1 MKTHARIVVVPGTL
15 GSLGPIREFVK
26 EAAAEAGL
34 DSKRTYRLQLA
45 VDEISSNIVIHG
57 YEEHGLT
64 GDVEVRAE
72 IGPDNLTITLIDSAV
87 AYNPLNRPQPEDL
100 DAPLENRMIGG
111 LGVYLAIKN
120 VDEFLYRY
128 LDGCNHNLFV
138 VKLPAVQEPAVSI
151 VG

>member
-72 IGPDNLTITLIDSAV
+72 IGPDSLTITLIDSAV

-151 VG
+151 EG

>member
-1 MKTHARIVVVPGTL
+1 MNTHARFAVVPGTL
-15 GSLGPIREFVK
+15 DSLGPIRGFVK
-26 EAAAEAGL
+26 EAAVEAGL

-64 GDVEVRAE
+64 GDVEMRAE
-72 IGPDNLTITLIDSAV
+72 IGPDSLTITLIDSAA

-100 DAPLENRMIGG
+100 DAPLESRTIGG

-128 LDGCNHNLFV
+128 VDGCNHNIFV
-138 VKLPAVQEPAVSI
+138 VNQPVAQAPA
-151 VG
+151 

>member
-1 MKTHARIVVVPGTL
+1 MKTHARTVVVPGTL

-72 IGPDNLTITLIDSAV
+72 IAPDSLTITLIDSAV
-87 AYNPLNRPQPEDL
+87 AYNPLNRPEPEDL

-120 VDEFLYRY
+120 VDEFFYRY
-128 LDGCNHNLFV
+128 LDGYNHNLFV

-151 VG
+151 EG

>member
-72 IGPDNLTITLIDSAV
+72 IAPDSLTITLIDSAV

-151 VG
+151 EG

>member
-1 MKTHARIVVVPGTL
+1 MKTNARFAVVPGTL
-15 GSLGPIREFVK
+15 DSLGPIREFVK
-26 EAAAEAGL
+26 TAAVEAGL

-64 GDVEVRAE
+64 GDVEVRAD
-72 IGPDNLTITLIDSAV
+72 IGPESLTITLIDSAV
-87 AYNPLNRPQPEDL
+87 AYNPLNRPQPDDL

-111 LGVYLAIKN
+111 LGVYLAVQN

-128 LDGCNHNLFV
+128 VDGCNHNIFV
-138 VKLPAVQEPAVSI
+138 VKLPAAQAPA
-151 VG
+151 

>member
-72 IGPDNLTITLIDSAV
+72 IGPDSLTITLIDSAV

-128 LDGCNHNLFV
+128 VDGCNQNIFV
-138 VKLPAVQEPAVSI
+138 VKVPATQEPTVSL

>member
-64 GDVEVRAE
+64 GDVEVRAD
-72 IGPDNLTITLIDSAV
+72 IGPDSLTITLIDSAV
-87 AYNPLNRPQPEDL
+87 AYNPLNRPEPDDL

-128 LDGCNHNLFV
+128 VDGCNHNLFV
-138 VKLPAVQEPAVSI
+138 VKLPAVQEPALSI
-151 VG
+151 EG

>member
-72 IGPDNLTITLIDSAV
+72 IAPDSLTITLIDSAV

-128 LDGCNHNLFV
+128 VDGCNHNLFV

-151 VG
+151 EG

>member
-26 EAAAEAGL
+26 EAATEAGL

-64 GDVEVRAE
+64 GDVEVRADF
-72 IGPDNLTITLIDSAV
+72 GPDSLTITLVDSAV
-87 AYNPLNRPQPEDL
+87 AYNPLNRPQPDDL

-111 LGVYLAIKN
+111 LGVYLAIRN

-128 LDGCNHNLFV
+128 VDGCNHNLFV

-151 VG
+151 EG